1 MRRVMLGLTGLVVLS
16 LLGGTVIAAEPTARI
31 VTLGDSITKGVRT
44 GVKQQETF
52 AALLQAVLQEQGR
65 DVEVTNV
72 GIGGERT
79 DQALKRLDKIIALKP
94 GIVTVMYGTN
104 DSYVDKGKTQS
115 RITVDE
121 YRENLMQIVKRLRKA
136 GIQPVLM
143 TEPRWGKTAGPN
155 GVGEHPNLRL
165 EKYVAACR
173 KVAKKME
180 VPLVDHFQ
188 IWTDAETAGTT
199 IGDWTTDQCHPNPEG
214 HRHLNQAIVPVILTT
229 LPADK

>member
-1 MRRVMLGLTGLVVLS
+1 MRRVMLCLRVVVALS
-16 LLGGTVIAAEPTARI
+16 ILGGTVIAAEPTARI
-31 VTLGDSITKGVRT
+31 VTLGDSITKGVRS
-44 GVKQQETF
+44 GVKPQETF
-52 AALLQAVLQEQGR
+52 AALLQAALKEQGR
-65 DVEVTNV
+65 EVEVTNV

-104 DSYVDKGKTQS
+104 DSYVDIGKTES

-121 YRENLMQIVKRLRKA
+121 YRDNLMQIVKRLRKA

-143 TEPRWGKTAGPN
+143 TEPRWGKTAKQN

-173 KVAKKME
+173 EVAKKME
-180 VPLVDHFQ
+180 VPLVDHYQ

-214 HRHLNQAIVPVILTT
+214 HRYLNQAIVPVVLKS

>member
-1 MRRVMLGLTGLVVLS
+1 MWRYLLCLSVVFAVTAAS
-16 LLGGTVIAAEPTARI
+16 VDAAEPSTRI

-44 GVKQQETF
+44 GVKTDETF
-52 AALLQAVLQEQGR
+52 AALLLAALKKQGR

-79 DQALKRLDKIIALKP
+79 DQALKRLNEIIALKP
-94 GIVTVMYGTN
+94 RIVTVMYGTN
-104 DSYVDKGKTQS
+104 DSYVDQGKKKS

-121 YRENLMQIVKRLRKA
+121 YRENLTRIVERLRKA
-136 GIQPVLM
+136 DITPVLM

-165 EKYVAACR
+165 AKYVTACR
-173 KVAKKME
+173 DVAKKMD
-180 VPLVDHFQ
+180 VPLVDHFGD
-188 IWTDAETAGTT
+188 WTDAETAGTT

-214 HRHLNQAIVPVILTT
+214 HRRMQKVMLPVVLET
-229 LPADK
+229 LKGG

>member
-1 MRRVMLGLTGLVVLS
+1 MRRVILCLSVLVVLS
-16 LLGGTVIAAEPTARI
+16 MLSRSAIATEPTARI
-31 VTLGDSITKGVRT
+31 VTLGDSITKGART

-52 AALLQAVLQEQGR
+52 AALLQAALKEQGR

-104 DSYVDKGKTQS
+104 DSYIDMGKTES

-136 GIQPVLM
+136 GVKPVLM

-165 EKYVAACR
+165 EKYVTACR
-173 KVAKKME
+173 EVAKKMD

-199 IGDWTTDQCHPNPEG
+199 IGDWTTDQCHPNPAG
-214 HRHLNQAIVPVILTT
+214 HRYLNQAIVPVVLKT
-229 LPADK
+229 LPINK